1 MREKIKK
8 VVAVAGYIGAVIA
21 VITGGVQIYDRFF
34 AKPDIETFS
43 QNINLTYDN
52 SDTGLIEFLDRNE
65 GKTVFIDGYIDTS
78 LAIKDHQVVEEKCGL
93 DIDAVINRE
102 ILGTPLN
109 LPLYDNVEEFIC
121 AGHYLVLNLGDNTT
135 YQYSAGGTGMVM
147 IRFKGFFDVSLTY
160 HSGPS
165 IYYHLK
171 EVDVPFEVKNKM
183 STK

>member
-1 MREKIKK
+1 MKDQIKK
-8 VVAVAGYIGAVIA
+8 VVVISGYVGAVIA
-21 VITGGVQIYDRFF
+21 VITGVVQIYDRFI

-52 SDTGLIEFLDRNE
+52 SETGLVEFLERNE
-65 GKTVFIDGYIDTS
+65 DRTVFIDGYIDTS
-78 LAIKDHQVVEEKCGL
+78 LVIEDHWIVEEKCGL
-93 DIDAVINRE
+93 DIDTVINKE

-109 LPLYDNVEEFIC
+109 LPLYDNIEDFIC
-121 AGHYLVLNLGDNTT
+121 VGHYIVLHLGDDTI
-135 YQYSAGGTGMVM
+135 YQYSEGGTGVVM

-171 EVDVPFEVKNKM
+171 EVDVPFEVRSKVNAK
-183 STK
+183 